1 MSETDTQPTA
11 GSVPSSPAN
20 EPANGGRNALL
31 DFVQQPRIVLIMLI
45 VWSVL
50 TVITEAA
57 NQNGVFMDIKV
68 DEIDGALGGFGL
80 AWQGIPLAVL
90 YADSARDPSRH
101 RRIFWLAL
109 VHMGAAIVANVYHL
123 GKGDFSIESI
133 IVPVG
138 IAGTLFVLSFL
149 QIFQPRGSGSAPV
162 APAGSA

>member
-1 MSETDTQPTA
+1 MSDTDTQPTTE
-11 GSVPSSPAN
+11 SVPPP
-20 EPANGGRNALL
+20 PANGGNTFLN
-31 DFVQQPRIVLIMLI
+31 FVQQPRIVLIML
-45 VWSVL
+45 VAWSIL

-68 DEIDGALGGFGL
+68 DEIDGALGGLGL

-109 VHMGAAIVANVYHL
+109 VHMGAAIIANGYHL

-133 IVPVG
+133 ILPVA

-149 QIFQPRGSGSAPV
+149 QIFQPRESGSPTV
-162 APAGSA
+162 ASTGSA

>member
-11 GSVPSSPAN
+11 GSVPPPS
-20 EPANGGRNALL
+20 ANGGHNAFLN
-31 DFVQQPRIVLIMLI
+31 FVQQPRIVLVMLI

-57 NQNGVFMDIKV
+57 NQNGLFMDIKV
-68 DEIDGALGGFGL
+68 DEIDGALGGLGL

-90 YADSARDPSRH
+90 YADSARDPARH

-123 GKGDFSIESI
+123 GKGDFSIESVI
-133 IVPVG
+133 LPVA

-149 QIFQPRGSGSAPV
+149 QIFQSRDPDASPAATARSA
-162 APAGSA
+162 

>member
-11 GSVPSSPAN
+11 GSLPPSS
-20 EPANGGRNALL
+20 ANGGNAFLN
-31 DFVQQPRIVLIMLI
+31 FVQQPRIVLVMLI
-45 VWSVL
+45 LWSVL

-57 NQNGVFMDIKV
+57 NQNGVFMDIKI
-68 DEIDGALGGFGL
+68 DEIDGALGGLGL

-133 IVPVG
+133 ILPVA
-138 IAGTLFVLSFL
+138 IASALFVLSFL
-149 QIFQPRGSGSAPV
+149 QIFQPRGSDASPVGSA
-162 APAGSA
+162 